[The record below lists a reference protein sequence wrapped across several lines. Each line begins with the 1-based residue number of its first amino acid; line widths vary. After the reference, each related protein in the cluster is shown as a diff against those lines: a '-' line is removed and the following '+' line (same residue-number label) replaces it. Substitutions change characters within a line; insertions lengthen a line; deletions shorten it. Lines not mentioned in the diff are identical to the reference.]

1 MATVFEQAL
10 DLGDPKRLLIFGAI
24 AESGSIGAAA
34 RELGWSQ
41 PALSQHMT
49 ALEKDL
55 GVTLFDRTPRGI
67 RLTTAGQLACIRA
80 GEVAASVTGLRS
92 DLAKAFGLGGRNVRL
107 AGFPSFVIGPLAA
120 ALGRLEAAA
129 GSETPQHHSY
139 EVAEAEP
146 PEAMAMLEDGAIDI
160 AFLFHHE
167 DEAPPEMAG
176 HVTVDLGTD
185 HLDLLVPER
194 WNRAG
199 QIRHLADVTDLPW
212 IMGCVRCRSTAERLC
227 RRAGFEP
234 RTRHITDNP
243 GAIQSLVSNG
253 LGVALLSR
261 SARHYS
267 QVAGIDSIAVAEA
280 GARRV
285 TAMVPDGLRAASEV
299 EDLLAALR
307 LGEGTPEASIAEALT
322 NPPAAHDVN
331 RYRSAGEAEC

>member
-1 MATVFEQAL
+1 MANVFEQAL
-10 DLGDPKRLLIFGAI
+10 DVGEPKRLLIFGAI
-24 AESGSIGAAA
+24 AEAGSIGAAA

-41 PALSQHMT
+41 PALSQHMN

-55 GVTLFDRTPRGI
+55 GVKLFDRTPRGI
-67 RLTTAGQLACIRA
+67 VLTTAGQLARIRA
-80 GEVAASVTGLRS
+80 NEIAASVTGLRG
-92 DLAKAFGLGGRNVRL
+92 DLARAFGLGGRNVRL
-107 AGFPSFVIGPLAA
+107 AGFPSFVVGPLAA
-120 ALGRLEAAA
+120 ALGNLESSSGK
-129 GSETPQHHSY
+129 GSGSGGDSGQHHSY

-146 PEAMAMLEDGAIDI
+146 PEAMALLEAGEIDV

-167 DEAPPEMAG
+167 DEEAPRLPA
-176 HVTVDLGTD
+176 HDTVDLGAD

-199 QIRHLADVTDLPW
+199 QITHLSDVADLPW

-253 LGVALLSR
+253 LGVALLPR
-261 SARHYS
+261 SARRYS
-267 QVAGIDSIAVAEA
+267 QVAGIDPIILDEA

-285 TAMVPDGLRAASEV
+285 TAMIPEGLRSTSEV
-299 EDLLAALR
+299 EDLLNALR
-307 LGEGTPEASIAEALT
+307 SVE
-322 NPPAAHDVN
+322 V
-331 RYRSAGEAEC
+331 AGGGGA

>member
-1 MATVFEQAL
+1 MANVFEQAL
-10 DLGDPKRLLIFGAI
+10 DVGEPKRLLIFGAI
-24 AESGSIGAAA
+24 AEAGSIGAAA

-41 PALSQHMT
+41 PALSQHMN

-55 GVTLFDRTPRGI
+55 GVKLFERTSRGI
-67 RLTTAGQLACIRA
+67 VLTTAGQLTRIRA
-80 GEVAASVTGLRS
+80 NEIATSVTGLRG
-92 DLAKAFGLGGRNVRL
+92 DLARAFGLGGRNVRL
-107 AGFPSFVIGPLAA
+107 AGFPSFVVGPLAA
-120 ALGRLEAAA
+120 ALGSLASAS
-129 GSETPQHHSY
+129 GTGGDSGQHHSY

-146 PEAMAMLEDGAIDI
+146 PEAMSMLEAGEIDV

-167 DEAPPEMAG
+167 DEEAPRLPA
-176 HVTVDLGTD
+176 HDTVDLGAD

-199 QIRHLADVTDLPW
+199 QITHLRDVADLPW

-253 LGVALLSR
+253 LGVALLPR
-261 SARHYS
+261 SARRYS
-267 QVAGIDSIAVAEA
+267 QVAGIDPIVLDEA

-285 TAMVPDGLRAASEV
+285 TAMIPDGLRSTSEV
-299 EDLLAALR
+299 GDLLNALR
-307 LGEGTPEASIAEALT
+307 AVEVA
-322 NPPAAHDVN
+322 V
-331 RYRSAGEAEC
+331 

>member
-1 MATVFEQAL
+1 MGNLFEQAL
-10 DLGDPKRLLIFGAI
+10 DVGEPKRLLIFGAI
-24 AESGSIGAAA
+24 AEAGSIGAAA

-67 RLTTAGQLACIRA
+67 KLTTAGQLARIRA
-80 GEVAASVTGLRS
+80 NEVAASVTGLRG

-120 ALGRLEAAA
+120 ALGRLEADA

-146 PEAMAMLEDGAIDI
+146 PEAMAMLDAGAVDI

-167 DEAPPEMAG
+167 EEAPPEMAG
-176 HVTVDLGTD
+176 HVTVDLGAD

-199 QIRHLADVTDLPW
+199 QISHLSDVADLPW

-253 LGVALLSR
+253 LGVALLPR
-261 SARHYS
+261 SARRYS
-267 QVAGIDSIAVAEA
+267 QVAGIDSITVAEA

-285 TAMVPDGLRAASEV
+285 TAMIPDGLASSAEV
-299 EDLLAALR
+299 EDLLTALR
-307 LGEGTPEASIAEALT
+307 TADVMT
-322 NPPAAHDVN
+322 AATTGSGD
-331 RYRSAGEAEC
+331 

>member
-1 MATVFEQAL
+1 MSNSFEQAL
-10 DLGDPKRLLIFGAI
+10 AAGEPKRLLIFGAI
-24 AESGSIGAAA
+24 AESGSIGGAA

-55 GVTLFDRTPRGI
+55 GVTLFERTPRGI
-67 RLTTAGQLACIRA
+67 ILTTAGQLALIRA
-80 GEVAASVTGLRS
+80 NEVATSVTGLRG

-120 ALGRLEAAA
+120 ALGQLEA
-129 GSETPQHHSY
+129 GTGIESSRNHSY

-146 PEAMAMLEDGAIDI
+146 PEALAMLEDGTIDV
-160 AFLFHHE
+160 AFMFHHE
-167 DEAPPEMAG
+167 DELAPEIPG
-176 HVTVDLGTD
+176 HVTVDLGAD

-199 QIRHLADVTDLPW
+199 QIQHLNDVADLPW

-227 RRAGFEP
+227 RHAGFEP

-243 GAIQSLVSNG
+243 GAIQALVANG
-253 LGVALLSR
+253 LGVALLPR
-261 SARHYS
+261 SARRYS
-267 QVAGIDSIAVAEA
+267 RMTGIDSLILEEA

-285 TAMVPDGLRAASEV
+285 TAMIPEGLRSSSEV
-299 EDLLAALR
+299 ADLLDALR
-307 LGEGTPEASIAEALT
+307 VVEVTSKAHAGGPGGGTVVEERVHFS
-322 NPPAAHDVN
+322 
-331 RYRSAGEAEC
+331 

>member
-1 MATVFEQAL
+1 MGNLFEQAL
-10 DLGDPKRLLIFGAI
+10 DVGEPKRLLIFGAI
-24 AESGSIGAAA
+24 AVAGSIGAAA

-67 RLTTAGQLACIRA
+67 KLTTAGQLARIRA
-80 GEVAASVTGLRS
+80 NEVAASVTGLRG

-120 ALGRLEAAA
+120 ALGRLEADA

-146 PEAMAMLEDGAIDI
+146 PEAMAMLDDGAVDI

-167 DEAPPEMAG
+167 EEAPPEMTG

-199 QIRHLADVTDLPW
+199 QVRRLTDVADLPW

-253 LGVALLSR
+253 LGVALLPR
-261 SARHYS
+261 SARRYS
-267 QVAGIDSIAVAEA
+267 RVAGIDSITVVEA

-285 TAMVPDGLRAASEV
+285 TAMIPDGLAASAEV
-299 EDLLAALR
+299 EDLLTALR
-307 LGEGTPEASIAEALT
+307 TADDMTVTTTGGE
-322 NPPAAHDVN
+322 N
-331 RYRSAGEAEC
+331 